1 MKYISYI
8 ALLLIFTGCELF
20 TIGSKLPD
28 VIPVNQESA
37 IGSAFLFKAGLDS
50 NNVYVVTQIL
60 TKPDG
65 NPMLADEKYSK
76 FEEIERFFRL
86 VGNKV
91 ITNVTTDS
99 ITSNKIRVDVEFDYL
114 KSISFTS
121 ERINKLWYIVSYT
134 EYPSIIYK
142 AVETKT
148 SLIKCR

>member
-1 MKYISYI
+1 MKYLLYI
-8 ALLLIFTGCELF
+8 VLFFIVAGCEVF
-20 TIGSKLPD
+20 TIGSKSPV

-50 NNVYVVTQIL
+50 NNIYVVTQIL

-76 FEEIERFFRL
+76 FEEIERFYRL
-86 VGNKV
+86 VGNKP
-91 ITNVTTDS
+91 ITNVSTDS
-99 ITSNKIRVDVEFDYL
+99 ITSNKIIVDVEFDFL

-121 ERINKLWYIVSYT
+121 ERVNKLWYIISYT

-142 AVETKT
+142 VIEPKT